1 MTGKETVWQ
10 RAVRSLDTHKAARI
24 QVLDVSRVTSIA
36 DYFVI
41 ASGGSANQVRALSD
55 YLEQDLAKEGV
66 RPIQSEGY
74 RTGDWIT
81 LDYGDMLVH
90 LFRHEVRDFYDLERL
105 WIDAAVVD
113 STPYLIQELND
124 EEIEL

>member
-1 MTGKETVWQ
+1 MTDKQTVWQ
-10 RAVRSLDTHKAARI
+10 RAVRSLDTHKAANI
-24 QVLDVSRVTSIA
+24 QVLDVSQVTSIA

-55 YLEQDLAKEGV
+55 YMEQDLDKEGIH
-66 RPIQSEGY
+66 PIRSEGY

-90 LFRHEVRDFYDLERL
+90 LFRREVRDFYDLERL
-105 WIDAAVVD
+105 WADAAVVD
-113 STPYLIQELND
+113 IKPYLIQELNG